1 MKISHQNPGSSLD
14 WEVQAPLVVETPS
27 GDMVHIARWSLAGL
41 EWPQEAPV
49 CPETGTLSVPFQGV
63 DIRFPVRL
71 SRKNDAAPV
80 VLEGLSGRQRETL
93 ALFYRSLL
101 SGRMASSGD
110 VITSLDTPV
119 DLVPMEETEEEAA
132 ASRKRA
138 LPRPLRVV
146 LHSVAYVGLA
156 CAVVGFL
163 GHSIFKSIDSI
174 DVQHG
179 RVKAPINQALPAREG
194 FVERIEVVAG
204 QVVKEGDLLITLRN
218 PENDAKLTQARAQ
231 IEVEQ
236 AAQEQVRRAL
246 KTLQD
251 LDPLTELDVRRAT
264 AERLY
269 IRHVRDRGFDAV
281 WKQWIALPAALRET
295 PEQTQVANPFAFAI
309 ARLKDKDAQFR
320 ADIKGLKGLRD
331 AHREI
336 IAQNVV
342 RAPSDGIVREVL
354 VRPGQPFGAQDTD
367 LIFETAAPRVTMGWV
382 SEKLAET
389 IFIGMPATIG
399 FNEQGR
405 KVEVAGAV
413 IDVQAGGDP
422 RRPGEF
428 GIIVTIAATELS
440 AAETKARLRPG
451 APVNLE
457 TKRQLFSGLITA
469 IKGWGIGRG

>member
-1 MKISHQNPGSSLD
+1 MKITHQNSGSALD
-14 WEVQAPLVVETPS
+14 WEVQAPLVVETPT
-27 GDMVHIARWSLAGL
+27 GEMVHIARWSLAGL
-41 EWPQEAPV
+41 VWPEDGPD
-49 CPETGTLSVPFQGV
+49 CPSDGTLSVPFQGV
-63 DIRFPVRL
+63 DIRFPIRL
-71 SRKNDAAPV
+71 TRKDARAVV
-80 VLEGLSGRQRETL
+80 VLEGLDGRQRETL

-119 DLVPMEETEEEAA
+119 DLVPMGETEEEVA

-138 LPRPLRVV
+138 LPRPLRVL
-146 LHSVAYVGLA
+146 LHSVGYIGLA

-163 GHSIFKSIDSI
+163 GSSIFKSMDRI

-179 RVKAPINQALPAREG
+179 RVKAPINQALPARTG
-194 FVERIEVVAG
+194 FVEHIAVVAG
-204 QVVKEGDLLITLRN
+204 QVVQEGDVLITLRDPKN
-218 PENDAKLTQARAQ
+218 HAKLTQARAQ
-231 IEVEQ
+231 IDV
-236 AAQEQVRRAL
+236 AQTSQKQLLRAL
-246 KTLQD
+246 ETVRN
-251 LDPLTELDVRRAT
+251 LDRDMPAERHRAT
-264 AERLY
+264 VERVY
-269 IRHVRDRGFDAV
+269 IRHVRDRGFETV
-281 WKQWIALPAALRET
+281 WAPWIALPEAVRDTA
-295 PEQTQVANPFAFAI
+295 EQAHVLNPFAFTI
-309 ARLKDKDAQFR
+309 ARLEERGAQLR

-336 IAQNVV
+336 IARNVV

-367 LIFETAAPRVTMGWV
+367 LIFETAAPRVTLGWV

-413 IDVQAGGDP
+413 IDVQAGDDP

-440 AAETKARLRPG
+440 PAETKARLRPG
-451 APVNLE
+451 APVNLA
-457 TKRQLFSGLITA
+457 TKRQLFTRLKTSL
-469 IKGWGIGRG
+469 KFWGTGRG